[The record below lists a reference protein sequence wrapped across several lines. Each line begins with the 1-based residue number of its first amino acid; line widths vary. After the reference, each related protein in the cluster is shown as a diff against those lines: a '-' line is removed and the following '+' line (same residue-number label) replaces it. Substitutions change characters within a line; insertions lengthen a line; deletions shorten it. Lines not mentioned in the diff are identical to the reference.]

1 MIVITFYTH
10 HSAQL
15 TNMTLKAQGI
25 SSKMAPVPRK
35 LSSSCG
41 SCVIAE
47 CDELE
52 RRLVDEDFEAVYK
65 AENDSYILLFSN
77 E

>member
-15 TNMTLKAQGI
+15 TNKMLKATGI
-25 SSKMAPVPRK
+25 NSKMSPVPRK

-47 CDELE
+47 CEELDFS
-52 RRLVDEDFEAVYK
+52 LLDEDFESVYK
-65 AENDSYILLFSN
+65 AENDSYILLCGN

>member
-1 MIVITFYTH
+1 MIIITFYTH

-15 TNMTLKAQGI
+15 TNKMIKNSGI
-25 SSKMAPVPRK
+25 ISKMAPVPRK

-47 CDELE
+47 CDNISME
-52 RRLVDEDFEAVYK
+52 LVDEDFEAVYK
-65 AENDSYILLFSN
+65 AEDDSYILLCSN

>member
-15 TNMTLKAQGI
+15 TNKMIKNSGI
-25 SSKMAPVPRK
+25 ISKMAPVPRK

-47 CDELE
+47 CDTLSME
-52 RRLVDEDFEAVYK
+52 LVDEDVEAVYK
-65 AENDSYILLFSN
+65 NDSYILLCSN

>member
-15 TNMTLKAQGI
+15 THKMLSNAGV
-25 SSKMAPVPRK
+25 SSKMSPVPRK

-41 SCVIAE
+41 SCVVAE
-47 CDELE
+47 ADEIDE
-52 RRLVDEDFEAVYK
+52 RLIDEDFEAVYK
-65 AENDSYILLFSN
+65 AVGDSYITLISN

>member
-1 MIVITFYTH
+1 MTVITFYTH

-15 TNMTLKAQGI
+15 THKMLKANAV
-25 SSKMAPVPRK
+25 SSKMSPVPRK

-41 SCVIAE
+41 SCVIADA
-47 CDELE
+47 DEIDYSL
-52 RRLVDEDFEAVYK
+52 LDEDFEAVYK
-65 AENDSYILLFSN
+65 AENDNYILLCSN

>member
-15 TNMTLKAQGI
+15 TNKILKATSI
-25 SSKMAPVPRK
+25 NSKMAPVPRK

-41 SCVIAE
+41 SCVIAD
-47 CDELE
+47 CDEIDLS
-52 RRLVDEDFEAVYK
+52 LVDEDFEAVYK
-65 AENDSYILLFSN
+65 AENDNYTLLYSN

>member
-15 TNMTLKAQGI
+15 TNKMIKASGI

-47 CDELE
+47 CEKLSME
-52 RRLVDEDFEAVYK
+52 LVDEDFEAVYK
-65 AENDSYILLFSN
+65 AENDDYILLCNN

>member
-15 TNMTLKAQGI
+15 THKMLSSAGV
-25 SSKMAPVPRK
+25 SSKMSPVPRK

-47 CDELE
+47 VDEVDTGLI
-52 RRLVDEDFEAVYK
+52 DEDFEAVYK
-65 AENDSYILLFSN
+65 ADGDNYITLLSN

>member
-15 TNMTLKAQGI
+15 TNKLIKNSGI
-25 SSKMAPVPRK
+25 SSKMAPVPRT

-41 SCVIAE
+41 SCVIADA
-47 CDELE
+47 DEIDFSL
-52 RRLVDEDFEAVYK
+52 LDEDYEAVYK
-65 AENDSYILLFSN
+65 AENDDYILLCSN